1 MENLK
6 DTFSTKDSSR
16 SFYPLSSKNEEN
28 EGDVETVSEE
38 TSKYNSFVSESTESE
53 NKTGV
58 YDVAAYIVKKTGQ
71 ISTMKLQ
78 KLVYY
83 CQAWSLVWDEKPM
96 FQEKIEAW
104 SNGPVVRELF
114 NQYKGLFVVDNIPIG
129 NPDRLERN
137 SKETVDSIIEFYG
150 KYTAQQLVEMSHSE
164 KPWKDARIGLNETER
179 GSIEISKES
188 MQEYYSSL

>member
-1 MENLK
+1 
-6 DTFSTKDSSR
+6 
-16 SFYPLSSKNEEN
+16 
-28 EGDVETVSEE
+28 
-38 TSKYNSFVSESTESE
+38 
-53 NKTGV
+53 
-58 YDVAAYIVKKTGQ
+58 
-71 ISTMKLQ
+71 MKLQ

-83 CQAWSLVWDEKPM
+83 CQAWSLVWDEKPI
-96 FQEKIEAW
+96 FKEKIEAW

-129 NPDRLERN
+129 NPDRLEKN

-164 KPWKDARIGLNETER
+164 KPWKDARIGLNEIER
-179 GSIEISKES
+179 GSREISKES